1 MGAPNL
7 HHSILVSILWASVW
21 FNSLARADYNR
32 LCPNKAGQI
41 QVDSTFY
48 TVTCDTSYISPAP
61 KKVKEGGSPEDC
73 ARLCTAEPTCHAMV
87 WHSGNC
93 WQSDKTEAISFRV
106 PGAVLLTPGKKQDPV
121 TGPSP
126 GEEKQKCL
134 EEKELLAQEKEQCG
148 RSLVQCEADKSGI
161 SAGKTTC
168 ENNLAAANREIE
180 RLSNPNRVPE
190 TFVPARND
198 DGRELI
204 IAGKRWKIYY
214 AKLNDPGHWDLG
226 ILTVPSFVECM
237 KLCASKPTCVRTA
250 WTNDVVGSSTC
261 WMRSHGQH
269 TVQTVTQPWTS
280 THLIGPA

>member
-7 HHSILVSILWASVW
+7 YHSILVSLLWASVW
-21 FNSLARADYNR
+21 FNSLARADYNS

-41 QVDSTFY
+41 QVDSTLY

-93 WQSDKTEAISFRV
+93 WQSDKTDAISFRV
-106 PGAVLLTPGKKQDPV
+106 PGAVLLTPGEKQNPV
-121 TGPSP
+121 PGPSP

-134 EEKELLAQEKEQCG
+134 KEKELLAQEKDQCG
-148 RSLVQCEADKSGI
+148 RSLVQCEAEKSSI

-180 RLSNPNRVPE
+180 RLSNTNSPPAN
-190 TFVPARND
+190 FVPGRPHLIYVDDHGSHDLARND
-198 DGRELI
+198 DGREVI

-214 AKLNDPGHWDLG
+214 AKRISPISL
-226 ILTVPSFVECM
+226 S
-237 KLCASKPTCVRTA
+237 CVT
-250 WTNDVVGSSTC
+250 
-261 WMRSHGQH
+261 
-269 TVQTVTQPWTS
+269 
-280 THLIGPA
+280 LIGL